1 MNWGGITVVIGL
13 LGLAFATMP
22 FGAVILIGLVW
33 VYSKS

>member
-1 MNWGGITVVIGL
+1 MNWGSITVVIGL

-22 FGAVILIGLVW
+22 FGIVILVGLAW